1 LEYRRLGGSG
11 FKIPALILGTA
22 TFGGGNEF
30 FKKWGSTD
38 VQEATSLVDAAMD
51 MGCTMFDTAD
61 AYSAACLNRSWAR
74 RSKGDA
80 TSC

>member
-1 LEYRRLGGSG
+1 
-11 FKIPALILGTA
+11 LIFGDA

-38 VQEATSLVDAAMD
+38 VQEAPPMVDAAM
-51 MGCTMFDTAD
+51 TWAAHVRTAD
-61 AYSAACLNRSWAR
+61 AYSALSEQIWAR